1 MENYKVNPIG
11 WIRCREEGTFIE
23 LEKAYIPALKG
34 LDGFSHLN
42 VIWWFSGF
50 DDEQS
55 RSLLQCEQP
64 YKGAPE
70 RMGIFATRSPLRPN
84 PIALT
89 ASEVI
94 HIDYE
99 TGVIQIAFIDADN
112 NTPVLDIKPYTPS
125 FDRIETPGVPGWCS
139 SWPVSSEASAEF
151 DWESVFL
158 F

>member
-70 RMGIFATRSPLRPN
+70 RMGSSPPGRPSG
-84 PIALT
+84 PI
-89 ASEVI
+89 
-94 HIDYE
+94 
-99 TGVIQIAFIDADN
+99 
-112 NTPVLDIKPYTPS
+112 PS
-125 FDRIETPGVPGWCS
+125 R
-139 SWPVSSEASAEF
+139 
-151 DWESVFL
+151 
-158 F
+158 